1 MVCKKNIIKFIKILY
16 KNKIKLCIAESV
28 TGGGFAFEMI
38 KKKNASKIIDFSIVC
53 YTEKSKGKILNIS
66 KDIKKYGVVSKQV
79 AELMATKVLK
89 YSKYKKVLALSC
101 TGQAG
106 PTKIN
111 EKEKIGTVFIG
122 VSYRNNIFS
131 IKKVIKSTERL
142 KIIKEVIN
150 EMVNVGIK
158 TISD

>member
-1 MVCKKNIIKFIKILY
+1 
-16 KNKIKLCIAESV
+16 
-28 TGGGFAFEMI
+28 
-38 KKKNASKIIDFSIVC
+38 
-53 YTEKSKGKILNIS
+53 
-66 KDIKKYGVVSKQV
+66 
-79 AELMATKVLK
+79 MAIKVLK

-111 EKEKIGTVFIG
+111 QKEKIGTVFIG
-122 VSYRNNIFS
+122 VSYRNNNFS

-142 KIIKEVIN
+142 KIIKEIIN